1 MAFVVDGSDWKL
13 NGKSATQV
21 EAAIE
26 QFLGALGDANDAEI
40 PVWFSENFQADP
52 VLGNQIILELMGP
65 GSPLQLPTEL
75 WQELAA
81 YLGRPRHYIEDERQP
96 QGFPIHFDIAIDG
109 GMPEPNPDV
118 AWAHHSVREGRA
130 VACIGLWRT
139 GVFST
144 SSAVATESL
153 HWVGDSRSVA
163 EFWREGIDIEGNTLA
178 AFERFAA
185 RAYPELYFCGN
196 VLHHAGDFVG
206 GYHANAAN
214 LKRHLAVLN
223 DYGHWAFTAAPPAQ
237 DPTDPPGTA
246 GNLPPDQLV
255 QARFA
260 RKQVDI
266 APEHANVKSNKTCRE
281 AREVALGGGQVLYC
295 EWHCKLQ
302 GHQNRI
308 HLHRPVTESND
319 KLVVAIFAQHL
330 PLPGD

>member
-13 NGKSATQV
+13 DGKSTSQV

-26 QFLGALGDANDAEI
+26 RFLGALADAKDAEI
-40 PVWFSENFQADP
+40 PVWFGENFQADP
-52 VLGNQIILELMGP
+52 VLGTQIIWELMSP

-75 WQELAA
+75 WQELTA
-81 YLGRPRHYIEDERQP
+81 YLGQPRHYIDDGRQP
-96 QGFPIHFDIAIDG
+96 QGFPTYVDIAIDDG
-109 GMPEPNPDV
+109 PTVPNRDV
-118 AWAHHSVREGRA
+118 AWAHHSVRNGRA

-144 SSAVATESL
+144 SSAIATKSL
-153 HWVGDSRSVA
+153 HWVGNSRSVA
-163 EFWREGIDIEGNTLA
+163 EFWRDGISFEGNTLV
-178 AFERFAA
+178 AFERLAT
-185 RAYPELYFCGN
+185 RAYPELHFFGN

-206 GYHANAAN
+206 GYHANAPE

-237 DPTDPPGTA
+237 DPTDPPGTT
-246 GNLPPDQLV
+246 GNQPPDQLV
-255 QARFA
+255 QIRFT

-281 AREVALGGGQVLYC
+281 AREVTLGGKVLYC

-308 HLHRPVTESND
+308 HVHRPVTESNG